1 MSDNYFK
8 TGLENLKKIDGTVG
22 SNVIENLS
30 DIAPDLARYIIE
42 FAFGQIYE
50 RPGLSLQ
57 ERELLTLSSL
67 LTAGG
72 CEAQLQ
78 VHINAALHV
87 GIKEEKINRSISAL
101 HTLYGFP

>member
-8 TGLENLKKIDGTVG
+8 TGLENLKKIDGTAG

-67 LTAGG
+67 RSPAAGTYQRSIT
-72 CEAQLQ
+72 CW
-78 VHINAALHV
+78 HKRRKNY
-87 GIKEEKINRSISAL
+87 RSISAL

>member
-8 TGLENLKKIDGTVG
+8 TGLENLKKIDGTAG

-67 LTAGG
+67 LTAGW
-72 CEAQLQ
+72 LRSP
-78 VHINAALHV
+78 AAGTYSTQHYML
-87 GIKEEKINRSISAL
+87 A
-101 HTLYGFP
+101 

>member
-8 TGLENLKKIDGTVG
+8 TGLENLKKIDGTAG

-50 RPGLSLQ
+50 RPGSVCRN
-57 ERELLTLSSL
+57 EN
-67 LTAGG
+67 
-72 CEAQLQ
+72 C
-78 VHINAALHV
+78 
-87 GIKEEKINRSISAL
+87 
-101 HTLYGFP
+101 